1 MSDVM
6 EDRPARVDVNA
17 PELLAQG
24 FRPYERFRLALHHD
38 DGATDRQVRDIVRG
52 GQVVG
57 VLGYDPARDQVVLI
71 RQFRLSAHLLR
82 DRGLMVEIVAGLVEP
97 GEDPVAAA
105 VRECV
110 EETGVAPRAVLP
122 MLSFAPTPGL
132 TDEFA
137 HIYLG
142 LVDASAL
149 PDRAAAQAERCFNCG
164 ICNDCDNCRTFC
176 PEAAVLAARAERGV
190 SWIAEAGPDRSVD
203 SSYCKGCGI
212 CVKECPRC
220 AMVIEEQQS

>member
-6 EDRPARVDVNA
+6 EDRPARVDVEG
-17 PELLAQG
+17 PELLAKG
-24 FRPYERFRLALHHD
+24 FRPYERFRLALHHE
-38 DGATDRQVRDIVRG
+38 DGTTDRQVRDIVRG
-52 GQVVG
+52 GRVVG
-57 VLGYDPARDQVVLI
+57 VLGYDPARDAVVLI
-71 RQFRLSAHLLR
+71 RQFRLSAHLVR

-122 MLSFAPTPGL
+122 MLTFTPTPGL

-142 LVDASAL
+142 ILDASAL
-149 PDRAAAQAERCFNCG
+149 PERAGAQHEAERTEPFAVPVDEALAAVAAGRCVNGFLILALQWLALNRPNLPQLIAAAQAR
-164 ICNDCDNCRTFC
+164 
-176 PEAAVLAARAERGV
+176 V
-190 SWIAEAGPDRSVD
+190 SAGEV
-203 SSYCKGCGI
+203 
-212 CVKECPRC
+212 
-220 AMVIEEQQS
+220 

>member
-149 PDRAAAQAERCFNCG
+149 PDRAAALYEAERTEPFAVPVDVALAAIAAGRCVNGFLILALQWLALN
-164 ICNDCDNCRTFC
+164 RARL
-176 PEAAVLAARAERGV
+176 PQLVAAAVEAPV
-190 SWIAEAGPDRSVD
+190 AEAPTVR
-203 SSYCKGCGI
+203 
-212 CVKECPRC
+212 
-220 AMVIEEQQS
+220 A